1 MSYALLTIGF
11 LGFFVSI
18 IFMIVRAVKKRFQ
31 KKFFFLPLIC
41 IILFLIGGLTLP
53 SIQATT
59 PEQITLSLSEE
70 KDTYDVNTTIPIHIS
85 VEPQEA
91 SISELTYESD
101 KNGLSISNSEIHTG
115 SREDTY
121 HISVKAGS
129 VKSNTLTIHVENQA
143 LQAALLSARNEISTQ
158 GTAIATQLSTTTTNV
173 KAAAEEAARK
183 QAELEAQQKAAEEA
197 ARQQIEREAQQKA
210 AEEAAKKEAQQKAS
224 SQNSNNSSSSQTQQN
239 VGSTVYWVD
248 SGEVYHS
255 TPNCSTLSR
264 SKNIHSGSV
273 AQSGKPRRCKV
284 CY

>member
-1 MSYALLTIGF
+1 MSEFKY
-11 LGFFVSI
+11 
-18 IFMIVRAVKKRFQ
+18 
-31 KKFFFLPLIC
+31 
-41 IILFLIGGLTLP
+41 IL
-53 SIQATT
+53 
-59 PEQITLSLSEE
+59 
-70 KDTYDVNTTIPIHIS
+70 
-85 VEPQEA
+85 
-91 SISELTYESD
+91 
-101 KNGLSISNSEIHTG
+101 
-115 SREDTY
+115 
-121 HISVKAGS
+121 AGS
-129 VKSNTLTIHVENQA
+129 VKSKTLTIHVENQA

-173 KAAAEEAARK
+173 KAAAEEAARQ
-183 QAELEAQQKAAEEA
+183 QA
-197 ARQQIEREAQQKA
+197 EREAQQKA